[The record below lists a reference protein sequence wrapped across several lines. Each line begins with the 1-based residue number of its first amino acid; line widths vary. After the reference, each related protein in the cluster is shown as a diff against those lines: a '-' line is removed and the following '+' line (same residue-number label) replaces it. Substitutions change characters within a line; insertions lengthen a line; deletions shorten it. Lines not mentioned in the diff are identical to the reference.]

1 MKTIADVL
9 SVARS
14 HLHERVHRPT
24 APRRHY
30 RKAADEELLPLIRR
44 VVDERPT
51 YGYRRVNALVNR
63 LLTAEGKPTANH
75 KRVFRIMKQQGL
87 LLQRH
92 SGRRKG
98 RLHDGKVVVMRS
110 NLRWCSDVFE
120 ILCWNGDIVRIV
132 FVIDAHDREVLAWHA
147 AAGTGIS
154 GSMVRDLM
162 LEAVELRFGTA
173 QAPHAVE
180 WLSDNGSPFTA
191 RETLDFAA
199 ALGLVSCFTPV
210 QSPESNGIAEA
221 FVKTFKRDYARVHPL
236 PDASTVLRLIARWF
250 DDYNESHPH
259 SGLGMISPREFIRAQ
274 AR

>member
-1 MKTIADVL
+1 
-9 SVARS
+9 
-14 HLHERVHRPT
+14 
-24 APRRHY
+24 
-30 RKAADEELLPLIRR
+30 
-44 VVDERPT
+44 
-51 YGYRRVNALVNR
+51 VNR
-63 LLTAEGKPTANH
+63 LLAAEGKPTANH
-75 KRVFRIMKQQGL
+75 KRVFRIMKRQGL

-120 ILCWNGDIVRIV
+120 ITCWNGDIVRIV

-162 LEAVELRFGTA
+162 LKAVELRFGTV

-199 ALGLVSCFTPV
+199 ALGLVPCFTNASGEGHRADRFWMGRPM
-210 QSPESNGIAEA
+210 I
-221 FVKTFKRDYARVHPL
+221 VKQRRRRRFAGASSRAGVRECVWRSDLASGPAR
-236 PDASTVLRLIARWF
+236 RRARPA
-250 DDYNESHPH
+250 DRH
-259 SGLGMISPREFIRAQ
+259 R
-274 AR
+274 